1 MQQSMRRPILIYREN
16 RFMRRL
22 RRVVDCTIAATGLV
36 VAAPVIAAACVAI
49 VLEDGAPVLFVQQ
62 RAGRFE
68 RMFDIYKL
76 RTMRTALCGDS
87 PSPVDGTDPRLTAV
101 GRFLRKTSID
111 ELPQLFNV
119 LRGDM
124 SIVGPRPEMKV
135 ILPRYESWQHLR
147 HLVPPGITCIWQA
160 TCRSTIPLDQPAAT
174 ELDIE
179 YIRRASPLLDGRLL
193 LRTLVSVVFQKGA
206 Y

>member
-1 MQQSMRRPILIYREN
+1 
-16 RFMRRL
+16 
-22 RRVVDCTIAATGLV
+22 
-36 VAAPVIAAACVAI
+36 
-49 VLEDGAPVLFVQQ
+49 
-62 RAGRFE
+62 
-68 RMFDIYKL
+68 
-76 RTMRTALCGDS
+76 
-87 PSPVDGTDPRLTAV
+87 
-101 GRFLRKTSID
+101 
-111 ELPQLFNV
+111 
-119 LRGDM
+119 M

-147 HLVPPGITCIWQA
+147 HLIPPGITCIWQA